1 MDNVE
6 FRKAFPAF
14 FDEVIF
20 NNDRLDFWANL
31 AELRLSKDR
40 FGDVYDYAVMLFVA
54 HNLAL
59 QQNYGG
65 QGLLVGSSAGS
76 SVSPKPSGS
85 VSQKKV
91 GDVSISY
98 DASHVMSSKAGSWNE
113 TIYGIQLQELM
124 RLYSAGGYQ
133 L

>member
-6 FRKAFPAF
+6 FRNVYTQFS
-14 FDEVIF
+14 DEVIF
-20 NNDRLDFWANL
+20 NDDRLDFWGNL

-40 FGDVYDYAVMLFVA
+40 FGDVYGYAVTLFVA
-54 HNLAL
+54 HNLSL
-59 QQNYGG
+59 QQSYGG
-65 QGLLVGSSAGS
+65 QGSMTGS
-76 SVSPKPSGS
+76 SVSSKPSGS

-98 DASHVMSSKAGSWNE
+98 DSSNVMLSRPGSWNE
-113 TIYGIQLQELM
+113 TIYGLQLKELM
-124 RLYSAGGYQ
+124 MLYSAGGYQ